1 MASKQEL
8 ESLRREVDHLRRKLG
23 MPTRDEVRTS
33 EQFADAIRGD
43 DPRASRKLANTLL
56 AEQDGGIGGGAG
68 SIFGRDVD
76 RAGATTPSEDDYVNA
91 ILKIVRSDAGRATK
105 LGMVGEILD
114 AMETATTNATE
125 ARAALDAIMDRPGV
139 SESRSA
145 FVESITG

>member
-1 MASKQEL
+1 MASKQEI
-8 ESLRREVDHLRRKLG
+8 ESLRREVDSLRRRLG

-33 EQFADAIRGD
+33 EQFVDAIRGD
-43 DPRASRKLANTLL
+43 SPRASRTLATSILS
-56 AEQDGGIGGGAG
+56 EQDGGIGGAAG

-76 RAGATTPSEDDYVNA
+76 RAGATMPGEDDYVNA
-91 ILKIVRSDAGRATK
+91 ILKIIRSDAGRATK

-114 AMETATTNATE
+114 AMETATTNAGE
-125 ARAALDAIMDRPGV
+125 ARATLDAIMDKPGV

>member
-33 EQFADAIRGD
+33 EQFVNSIRGD
-43 DPRASRKLANTLL
+43 DPQASRRLANTLL
-56 AEQDGGIGGGAG
+56 AEQDSGIGGAAG

-76 RAGATTPSEDDYVNA
+76 RAGATTPTEDDYVSA
-91 ILKIVRSDAGRATK
+91 ILKVIRSDAGRATK
-105 LGMVGEILD
+105 LGMIGEIID
-114 AMETATTNATE
+114 AMETSVTNATE
-125 ARAALDAIMDRPGV
+125 ARAALDAIMDKPGV
-139 SESRSA
+139 SESRPA